1 MLLPINLQTKMGLD
15 FYKAIHS
22 QFEYTKEQELLG
34 SFRQYLT
41 IECSRREKQ
50 LIDWLE
56 DANFDNAEV
65 AKYWKEEADC
75 CAVMSYF
82 SKRKY

>member
-1 MLLPINLQTKMGLD
+1 MQLPINLQTKLGLD

-22 QFEYTKEQELLG
+22 QFEYTKEWSVLEA
-34 SFRQYLT
+34 FKQYLVV
-41 IECSRREKQ
+41 ENARREKQ

-56 DANFDNAEV
+56 TADFDNKESAT
-65 AKYWKEEADC
+65 YWKEEADC